1 MPLSNPETPVNALA
15 QTDILKVA
23 TALVAS
29 LPDTEATAAAIREG
43 QAIAA
48 IAEPLGLPDDL
59 IAAVQLYPLVRDKV
73 IDDNLLNTNKLISLS
88 RIILDLIQLNHF
100 SLPPEWQPGDALA
113 VKQSEALRKM
123 LLAVVSDVRL
133 VLVRIAEQ
141 LHRMRRAKTMPHD
154 EQLAAA
160 IETREIYAPLANRL
174 GVWQFK
180 WELEDLAF
188 RFLDPDKYRAIAN
201 ALHEKRAQR
210 ERFIDRV
217 QLTLRDELKKQD
229 IVAEISGRPKHIYS
243 IWRKMQRKD
252 RGLEALFDIRAVRVL
267 VDDVKDCYAALGAVH
282 NLWPYLP
289 GEFDDYIANPKG
301 NDYQSLHT
309 AVVGPQGKTV
319 EIQIRSHDMHRQ
331 AELGVAAHWRYKEG
345 GSSTAAFDQKI
356 RFLRQLLEPSDDD
369 QDLLAQIRDDVFEDR
384 VYAISPKGD
393 VVELPAGATPLDFAY
408 YVHTQVGHR
417 CRGAKIN
424 GRIVPLTHRVNNGD
438 QVEII
443 TGSQSQPSR
452 DWLSPKLGY
461 LASARSRA
469 KVRNWFRQQD
479 RDQHQRQGREI
490 LDRELSR
497 LNVRDVATDEIARQ
511 LKHKTTD
518 SLCVSLGAGDLTSA
532 SIATALQHIRGTE
545 SPGKRRPR
553 RAPQQKERPA
563 DSVAIS
569 GIGDLLSN
577 FARCCRPVPPEP
589 IVGYIT
595 KGRGISIH
603 RQDCGNFL
611 SLNQRSPERIIEVGW
626 GQSETATYPV
636 DLTLRAHDRNGLL
649 RDISAVLADENVSV
663 TALSSH
669 TDKRSMQTV
678 MAISVEIRDLPTL
691 STTMARLEQLTNV
704 LAVKRNA

>member
-188 RFLDPDKYRAIAN
+188 RFLDPDKYREIAN

-282 NLWPYLP
+282 NLWSYLP